1 MMRNCRI
8 LVAALALAGSMSA
21 EAEPYF
27 AVQQGVQCSACH
39 VNATGGGLRTPFGNT
54 WSQRVWPASP
64 VDMGDLEWTGALNRF
79 VALGGNLR
87 VSGTY
92 TDVPDQDTQSEFDV
106 DEMRLYLLV
115 EPLPGRLAIY
125 LDEQLAPGGASNLEA
140 WARLRGSGD
149 RWYLKAGQFYLPYG
163 LRLEDDSA
171 FVRQVPGIN
180 MTTPDRGIEVGWE
193 TAHASAQVALT
204 NGSGGASETDDGK
217 QLTARTEYVQSAW
230 RVGLGAS
237 YNDADAGERWLA
249 GAFAGVRTGPIA
261 WLAEADFV
269 ADDSLAGTRREMWVG
284 LLEANWTVAKGHNLK
299 LTAEYHEPDID
310 VDEDEQNRWSVVWE
324 FTPIQ
329 FVQLRVGARIYDGI
343 PQNDLQNRRLGFVQL
358 NGYF

>member
-1 MMRNCRI
+1 MRMWI
-8 LVAALALAGSMSA
+8 VVFVALALLRATRA

-39 VNATGGGLRTPFGNT
+39 VNTTGGGLRNAFGNT
-54 WSQRVWPASP
+54 WSQRVWPAQP
-64 VDMGDLEWTGALNRF
+64 IDMGDLEWTGSLSRY

-87 VSGTY
+87 ASGMY
-92 TDVPDQDTQSEFDV
+92 TDVPDQDSQSEFDV
-106 DEMRLYLLV
+106 DEMRLYLLI

-125 LDEQLAPGGASNLEA
+125 LDEQVAPGGANNLEA
-140 WARLRGSGD
+140 WARLRWSGD
-149 RWYLKAGQFYLPYG
+149 RWYAKAGQFYLPYG
-163 LRLEDDSA
+163 LRLEDDTA
-171 FVRQVPGIN
+171 YVRQVPGIN
-180 MTTPDRGIEVGWE
+180 MTTPDRGVEFGWE
-193 TAHASAQVALT
+193 TTHASAQIALT
-204 NGSGGASETDDGK
+204 NGSGGASETDEGK

-230 RVGLGAS
+230 RIGLGAS

-249 GAFAGVRTGPIA
+249 GAFAGLRTGPIA

-269 ADDSLAGTRREMWVG
+269 SDDGLGASGRDLWVG
-284 LLEANWTVAKGHNLK
+284 LLEANWAIAQGHNLK
-299 LTAEYHEPDID
+299 LTAEYFEPDID

-343 PQNDLQNRRLGFVQL
+343 PQNDLQNRSVAFVQL